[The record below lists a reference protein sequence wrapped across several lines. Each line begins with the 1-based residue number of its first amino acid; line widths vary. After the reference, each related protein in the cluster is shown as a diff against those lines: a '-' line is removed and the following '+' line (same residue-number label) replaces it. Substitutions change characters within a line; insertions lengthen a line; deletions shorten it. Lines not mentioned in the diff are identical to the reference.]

1 MSSTVVYEHN
11 IYYETLG
18 KADRPS
24 LLLMHGWMEV
34 GRDLAAV
41 GNALAGAGYRVILPD
56 LPGYGRSVPP
66 QRTYPPDFYQR
77 DAAIM
82 AGLLD
87 QLGLTSAHVMGFSD
101 GGEVALLI
109 GVTRPDL
116 CRTVIAWG
124 ATGWY
129 SPALGAWVRDQMP
142 LQVITPSHRARHPGQ
157 PVERWQAEWKRA
169 FGEIVAHGGDLSRSR
184 AAALRAPL
192 LLMVGDQDALNPVEE
207 ARQFGEQSG
216 GQTTFQVFPQTGH
229 AIHHERPDAFIA
241 AVTTFLKQS

>member
-18 KADRPS
+18 KADRPP

-116 CRTVIAWG
+116 C
-124 ATGWY
+124 
-129 SPALGAWVRDQMP
+129 
-142 LQVITPSHRARHPGQ
+142 
-157 PVERWQAEWKRA
+157 
-169 FGEIVAHGGDLSRSR
+169 
-184 AAALRAPL
+184 
-192 LLMVGDQDALNPVEE
+192 
-207 ARQFGEQSG
+207 
-216 GQTTFQVFPQTGH
+216 
-229 AIHHERPDAFIA
+229 
-241 AVTTFLKQS
+241 